1 MMTDVMRI
9 EAVVRAELKW
19 KVADSLTE
27 AKIPYTMYDVEG
39 IGTQLGEK
47 ASAMRPYR
55 FSTHPKTMI
64 LVYIERKS
72 VERVKEIIEDA
83 AHTGRM
89 GDGIIAVSSLEEAI
103 RIRTR
108 ERLVRL

>member
-39 IGTQLGEK
+39 IGAQLGET
-47 ASAMRPYR
+47 ASPRGP
-55 FSTHPKTMI
+55 
-64 LVYIERKS
+64 
-72 VERVKEIIEDA
+72 
-83 AHTGRM
+83 
-89 GDGIIAVSSLEEAI
+89 
-103 RIRTR
+103 
-108 ERLVRL
+108 